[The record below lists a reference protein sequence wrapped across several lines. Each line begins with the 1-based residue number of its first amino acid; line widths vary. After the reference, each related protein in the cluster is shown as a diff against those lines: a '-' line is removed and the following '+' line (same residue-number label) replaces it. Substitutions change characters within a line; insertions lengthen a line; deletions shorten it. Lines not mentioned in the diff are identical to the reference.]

1 MHAGVHGAAGD
12 QHGRYWEYKEIPPGV
27 SPPDRDVGAYWK
39 WSLGWLGDEAITTAA
54 MSGTYRIYPIDSGST
69 EAGKQYALRI
79 VRDPLHTYWF
89 EHRQNIAG
97 QDAMWAANGLSVQ

>member
-1 MHAGVHGAAGD
+1 
-12 QHGRYWEYKEIPPGV
+12 
-27 SPPDRDVGAYWK
+27 
-39 WSLGWLGDEAITTAA
+39 

-97 QDAMWAANGLSVQ
+97 QDAMWAANDLSVQ